1 VPLRVLQVEDS
12 PDDAELIVD
21 RLREAGLAPDAH
33 RVDSAEALSA
43 ALALQ
48 AWDIVLCDYALPSF
62 DALDALTIL
71 KRERLDLPFIIVSG
85 SMQEEAAVRAM
96 KAGASDFFKKDNL
109 TRLPAAIER
118 EVREAEIRRE
128 RAKLREQ
135 LLLSD
140 RLISIGTL
148 AAGVAHEINNPLAYV
163 VGNIEFAIERLN
175 GAGARGLNAAE
186 CVELLSSLQQAREG
200 SERIRVTTRDLRVF
214 CRTEDTAPVAV
225 DVTRV
230 IESAISMAWNEI
242 RHRAHIVRDFQ
253 PVPSVRANESRL
265 GQVFLNL
272 LINAAQAIE
281 DGDPIRHEV
290 RVSTVAGESG
300 VVVEIADSGK
310 GMGPE
315 VLEQL
320 FQPFFT
326 TKPIGV
332 GTGLGLS
339 ICRGIVEEL
348 GGEISVA
355 SQIGRGTTVRVL
367 LPASQAMPTPRQSNP
382 VPPSPRRARVL
393 VIDDEPALC
402 QIVKRV
408 LSPEHEV
415 VINSDARVALKLLMT
430 EPAFDV
436 VLCDLMM
443 PEMSGMD
450 FHAKLVET
458 APEIAERVIFL
469 TGGAFSS
476 RAAQFLD
483 RVTNLRLDKPFDPA
497 LLRKAVARAIAK
509 HERVREA

>member
-1 VPLRVLQVEDS
+1 VALRVLQIEDS
-12 PDDAELIVD
+12 PDDAELIVHC
-21 RLREAGLAPDAH
+21 LRESGLAVDTR
-33 RVDSAEALSA
+33 RVDSADGLSA

-48 AWDIVLCDYALPSF
+48 AWDIVLCDYTLPSF
-62 DALDALTIL
+62 DALAALAIL
-71 KRERLDLPFIIVSG
+71 RREHVDLPFIIVSG
-85 SMQEEAAVRAM
+85 TMLEEAAVRAM

-118 EVREAEIRRE
+118 EMREAEIRRE
-128 RAKLREQ
+128 REKLREQ

-163 VGNIEFAIERLN
+163 VGNIEFAIERLS
-175 GAGARGLNAAE
+175 GASQGLTQAE
-186 CVELLSSLQQAREG
+186 CAELLASLQQAREG

-214 CRTEDTAPVAV
+214 CRTEDTAPAPV

-230 IESAISMAWNEI
+230 MESAISMAWNEL
-242 RHRAHIVRDFQ
+242 RHRAHVVRNFQ
-253 PVPSVRANESRL
+253 PVPNVLANESRL

-281 DGDPIRHEV
+281 DGDPTRHEV
-290 RVSTVAGESG
+290 RVSAMLVERG
-300 VVVEIADSGK
+300 VQIEISDTGK

-315 VLEQL
+315 VLAQL

-348 GGEISVA
+348 RGEITVE
-355 SQIGRGTTVRVL
+355 SQLRRGTTVRVV
-367 LPASQAMPTPRQSNP
+367 LPASQSMPAPRQSSP
-382 VPPSPRRARVL
+382 LPASPRRARVL

-402 QIVKRV
+402 QIVNRI

-415 VINSDARVALKLLMT
+415 VIAQNARSALQLLVDDS
-430 EPAFDV
+430 EIDV

-450 FHAKLVET
+450 FHAKLMET
-458 APEIAERVIFL
+458 APELAEQIVFL

-483 RVTNLRLDKPFDPA
+483 RVKNTRLDKPFDPTV
-497 LLRKAVARAIAK
+497 LRQAVAKAIAK
-509 HERVREA
+509 REQSLS

>member
-1 VPLRVLQVEDS
+1 VALRVLQIEDS
-12 PDDAELIVD
+12 PDDAELIVH
-21 RLREAGLAPDAH
+21 RLREAGLAVDTR
-33 RVDSAEALSA
+33 RVDSAEGLSA

-48 AWDIVLCDYALPSF
+48 AWDIVLCDYTLPSF
-62 DALDALTIL
+62 DALAALAIL
-71 KRERLDLPFIIVSG
+71 RREHVDLPFIIVSG
-85 SMQEEAAVRAM
+85 TMLEEAAVRAM

-118 EVREAEIRRE
+118 EMREAEIRRE
-128 RAKLREQ
+128 REKLREQ

-163 VGNIEFAIERLN
+163 VGNIEFAIERLS
-175 GAGARGLNAAE
+175 GAPARGLTQAE
-186 CVELLSSLQQAREG
+186 CAELLASLQQAREG

-214 CRTEDTAPVAV
+214 CRTEDTAPAPT

-230 IESAISMAWNEI
+230 MESAISMAWNEL
-242 RHRAHIVRDFQ
+242 RHRARVVRNFQ
-253 PVPSVRANESRL
+253 PVPSVLANESRL

-281 DGDPIRHEV
+281 DGDPTRHEV
-290 RVSTVAGESG
+290 RVSATLIERG
-300 VVVEIADSGK
+300 VQIEISDTGK

-315 VLEQL
+315 VLAQL

-339 ICRGIVEEL
+339 ICRGIIEEL
-348 GGEISVA
+348 GGEITVE
-355 SQIGRGTTVRVL
+355 SQLSRGTTVRVV
-367 LPASQAMPTPRQSNP
+367 LPASQSMPAPRQSNP
-382 VPPSPRRARVL
+382 IPASPRRARVL

-402 QIVKRV
+402 QIVNRV
-408 LSPEHEV
+408 LSPEHD
-415 VINSDARVALKLLMT
+415 VIVAQNARSALQLLVT
-430 EPAFDV
+430 DSEIDV

-450 FHAKLVET
+450 FHARLMET
-458 APEIAERVIFL
+458 APELAERVVFL

-483 RVTNLRLDKPFDPA
+483 RVPNTRLDKPFDPTV
-497 LLRKAVARAIAK
+497 LRKAVAKAIAK
-509 HERVREA
+509 REQSLS

>member
-12 PDDAELIVD
+12 PDDAELIVH
-21 RLREAGLAPDAH
+21 RLQEAGLAVDAQ
-33 RVDSAEALSA
+33 RVDSAERLSS
-43 ALALQ
+43 ALARQ

-62 DALDALTIL
+62 DALAALEIL
-71 KRERLDLPFIIVSG
+71 KREHVDMPFIIVSG
-85 SMQEEAAVRAM
+85 TMHEEAAVRAM

-118 EVREAEIRRE
+118 EMREAEMRRE

-163 VGNIEFAIERLN
+163 VGNVEFAIERLSAK
-175 GAGARGLNAAE
+175 GSRGLTEPE
-186 CVELLSSLQQAREG
+186 CAELLAALLQAREG

-214 CRTEDTAPVAV
+214 CHTEDTGPVAV
-225 DVTRV
+225 DVARV
-230 IESAISMAWNEI
+230 IESAISMAWNEL
-242 RHRAHIVRDFQ
+242 RHRARLVRDFQ
-253 PVPSVRANESRL
+253 TVPSVSANESRL

-281 DGDPIRHEV
+281 DGDPTRHQV
-290 RVSTVAGESG
+290 RVSAVEHERG
-300 VVVEIADSGK
+300 VLVEISDTGK

-315 VLEQL
+315 VLAQL

-339 ICRGIVEEL
+339 ICRGIIDEL
-348 GGEISVA
+348 GGEITVE
-355 SQIGRGTTVRVL
+355 SQLGRGTTVRVV
-367 LPASQAMPTPRQSNP
+367 LPAGKSVPAPRQSSP
-382 VPPSPRRARVL
+382 VPASPRRARVL

-402 QIVKRV
+402 QIVYRV
-408 LSPEHEV
+408 LSPEHDV
-415 VINSDARVALKLLMT
+415 VIAKDARAALQLLAT
-430 EPAFDV
+430 DPIDV

-443 PEMSGMD
+443 PEMSGME
-450 FHAKLVET
+450 FHARLSET
-458 APEIAERVIFL
+458 APEIADRVLFL
-469 TGGAFSS
+469 TGGAFST

-483 RVTNLRLDKPFDPA
+483 SVKNTRLDKPFDPA
-497 LLRKAVARAIAK
+497 VLRKAVAKAIAK
-509 HERVREA
+509 REQSLR

>member
-1 VPLRVLQVEDS
+1 MALRVLQIEDS
-12 PDDAELIVD
+12 ADDAELIVH
-21 RLREAGLAPDAH
+21 RLREAGLAVDTR
-33 RVDSAEALSA
+33 RVDSAEGLSA

-62 DALDALTIL
+62 DALAALAIL
-71 KRERLDLPFIIVSG
+71 RREHVDLPFIIVSG
-85 SMQEEAAVRAM
+85 TMLEEAAVRAM
-96 KAGASDFFKKDNL
+96 KAGACDFFKKDNL

-118 EVREAEIRRE
+118 EMREAEIRRE
-128 RAKLREQ
+128 REKLRAQ

-163 VGNIEFAIERLN
+163 VGNIEFAIERLS
-175 GAGARGLNAAE
+175 GAAGQGLRPAE
-186 CVELLSSLQQAREG
+186 CAELLASLQQAREG

-214 CRTEDTAPVAV
+214 CRTEDTAPAPV

-230 IESAISMAWNEI
+230 MESAISMAWNEL
-242 RHRAHIVRDFQ
+242 RHRAHVVRNFQ
-253 PVPSVRANESRL
+253 PVPSVLANESRL

-281 DGDPIRHEV
+281 DGDPTRHEV
-290 RVSTVAGESG
+290 RVSAMFVERG
-300 VVVEIADSGK
+300 VQVEISDTGK

-315 VLEQL
+315 VLAQL

-339 ICRGIVEEL
+339 ICRGIIEEL
-348 GGEISVA
+348 GGEIAVE
-355 SQIGRGTTVRVL
+355 SQLHRGTTVRVS
-367 LPASQAMPTPRQSNP
+367 LPASQSMPAPRKSNP
-382 VPPSPRRARVL
+382 VPPSPQRARVL

-402 QIVKRV
+402 QIVNRV
-408 LSPEHEV
+408 LSSEHEV
-415 VINSDARVALKLLMT
+415 IIAQNARSALQLLAT
-430 EPAFDV
+430 DPGIDV

-450 FHAKLVET
+450 FHAKLMET
-458 APEIAERVIFL
+458 APEIAERVVFL

-483 RVTNLRLDKPFDPA
+483 RVKNTRLDKPFDPA
-497 LLRKAVARAIAK
+497 MLRKAVAKAIAK
-509 HERVREA
+509 HEQSLS